1 MRPKTRKL
9 RNLTIRYYGGFVDPG
24 ELTKELR
31 EADVLPHLGRGGI
44 KIVSVG
50 GRHLVSR
57 KYLHGG
63 LLRLITQDRF
73 FSDKRCLA
81 EAEVLS
87 YLRGKGFPVV
97 TPFATVA
104 EKRIVGYRLTILT
117 ILEEG
122 SLNLLDYLT
131 TSGHR
136 ERMSVISGFVHLFCT
151 MQTLGVYHPDL
162 HIANVLVASTGKL
175 IFLDFDRARR
185 GTLSTKDREAMLWR
199 LWRHIVKMEHLGRL
213 KLDDQEKNHLLK
225 TYSRV
230 SGIDAETVLGHRA
243 RRESYLHKV
252 GRIVE
257 SLLYQGDRK

>member
-50 GRHLVSR
+50 GKHLVSR

-73 FSDKRCLA
+73 FSDKRCSA
-81 EAEVLS
+81 EAEALN

-104 EKRIVGYRLTILT
+104 EKRIVAYRLTILT
-117 ILEEG
+117 ILEQG
-122 SLNLLDYLT
+122 SVNLLDYLNT
-131 TSGHR
+131 AGHSDR
-136 ERMSVISGFVHLFCT
+136 ISIIGGFVHLFCK
-151 MQTLGVYHPDL
+151 MQALGVYHPDL

-175 IFLDFDRARR
+175 VFLDFDRAQRR
-185 GTLSTKDREAMLWR
+185 ALSRRDREAMLWR

-213 KLDDQEKNHLLK
+213 KLDDKEKNHLLK

-230 SGIDAETVLGHRA
+230 SGIDAEAVLGRRA

-252 GRIVE
+252 GRIAE
-257 SLLYQGDRK
+257 SLLYQGGRK

>member
-9 RNLTIRYYGGFVDPG
+9 RNLTIRYYGGFVDPE

-31 EADVLPHLGRGGI
+31 EADLLPHLGRGGI
-44 KIVSVG
+44 KIVSVD

-73 FSDKRCLA
+73 FSEKRCLS
-81 EAEVLS
+81 ETEVLN
-87 YLRGKGFPVV
+87 YLRGKGFPAV

-104 EKRIVGYRLTILT
+104 EKRIVAYRLTILT
-117 ILEEG
+117 VLEER
-122 SLNLLDYLT
+122 SLNLLDYLNT
-131 TSGHR
+131 AGHR
-136 ERMSVISGFVHLFCT
+136 DRMSVIGSFVHLFCR

-162 HIANVLVASTGKL
+162 HIANVLVAATGKL

-185 GTLSTKDREAMLWR
+185 RTLSRKDREAMLWR
-199 LWRHIVKMEHLGRL
+199 LWRHIVKMERLGRL
-213 KLDDQEKNHLLK
+213 KLDDREKNHLLK

-230 SGIDAETVLGHRA
+230 SGIDAQTVLGHRA
-243 RRESYLHKV
+243 RRESYFHRV

-257 SLLYQGDRK
+257 SLLYQGGRK